1 MRTRAGRQTPSK
13 GIVEIME
20 MVAMVRVGDTWE
32 FGSLLGEVHEQ
43 GIREARRFEIRPDLS
58 VV

>member
-1 MRTRAGRQTPSK
+1 
-13 GIVEIME
+13 ME